1 MSALSRSAVFACAT
15 ILAIAQPAF
24 ALDLPGKPTG
34 HVNDY
39 AGALSSGDR
48 AQLEAQL
55 TAYGQ
60 GTTRRYAVAIF
71 KSLDGQ
77 ALEDFSIRLA
87 DAWSLAGKKSGDGVL
102 LSIFI
107 DDHKMRIE
115 VGYALEGKLTDA
127 YCADLIANTL
137 APAFRGG
144 DVAGGIEAAFSAIDF
159 QVTGEHRAVAGVRR
173 PPPRGN
179 DQSGGK
185 LGGLVLFVILIVVIV
200 LLSTR
205 GRGGGGG
212 AANVLSFVAG
222 MMLDG
227 RGWSSSGGGSS
238 DSGGGFGGFGGG
250 GGGGGFS
257 GSGFGGGG
265 ASGGW

>member
-1 MSALSRSAVFACAT
+1 MNAQSRSAVFAFAT
-15 ILAIAQPAF
+15 ILALAAPAF

-39 AGALSSGDR
+39 ASALSAGDR
-48 AQLEAQL
+48 ADLEAQL
-55 TAYGQ
+55 IAYGQ
-60 GTTRRYAVAIF
+60 GTTRQYAVAIF

-77 ALEDFSIRLA
+77 EIADFSIRLA

-102 LSIFI
+102 LTIFI

-127 YCADLIANTL
+127 YCADLISGTL
-137 APAFRGG
+137 APAFRSG
-144 DVAGGIEAAFSAIDF
+144 DVAGGIAAAFSAIDF
-159 QVTGEHRAVAGVRR
+159 QVTGEHRAVGGVRR

-179 DQSGGK
+179 QDSGGK
-185 LGGLVLFVILIVVIV
+185 LGGLVLFVIIIIVIA

-212 AANVLSFVAG
+212 ASNVLSFAAG
-222 MMLDG
+222 MLLGG
-227 RGWSSSGGGSS
+227 RGWSSGGGGSDG
-238 DSGGGFGGFGGG
+238 DSGGGFGGFGG

>member
-1 MSALSRSAVFACAT
+1 MFACAT

-55 TAYGQ
+55 VAYGQ
-60 GTTRRYAVAIF
+60 GTTRQYAVAIF

-77 ALEDFSIRLA
+77 ELDDFSIRLA
-87 DAWSLAGKKSGDGVL
+87 DAWSLKGDNGKKSGDGVL
-102 LSIFI
+102 LTVFI
-107 DDHKMRIE
+107 ADHKLRIE
-115 VGYALEGKLTDA
+115 VGYALEGKLTDV
-127 YCADLIANTL
+127 YCADLISGTI
-137 APAFRGG
+137 APAFHSG
-144 DVAGGIEAAFSAIDF
+144 DIAGGIAAAFAAIDF
-159 QVTGEHRAVAGVRR
+159 QVTGEHRAVGGMRR
-173 PPPRGN
+173 PPQRGN
-179 DQSGGK
+179 QDNSGK

-200 LLSTR
+200 LLSMR
-205 GRGGGGG
+205 GRGGGGGG
-212 AANVLSFVAG
+212 AANVLSFIAG
-222 MMLDG
+222 MLLGG
-227 RGWSSSGGGSS
+227 RGWSSGGGGSD
-238 DSGGGFGGFGGG
+238 DSGGGFGGFGG

-265 ASGGW
+265 ASGVC